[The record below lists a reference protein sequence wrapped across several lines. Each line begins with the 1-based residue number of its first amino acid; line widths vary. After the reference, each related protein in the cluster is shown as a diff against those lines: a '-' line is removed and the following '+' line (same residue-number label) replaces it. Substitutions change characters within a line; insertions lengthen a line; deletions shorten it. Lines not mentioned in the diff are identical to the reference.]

1 MTELEAID
9 DIFIFEGKRGSVYL
23 EPTNGK
29 VIPYG
34 INEIP
39 PTFKIPLKKS
49 STVTSIRGVASGDR
63 TALMSSQNKR
73 YKLKGIIPSNN
84 GYEEEDVPYGCLKE
98 TACLRELNAAQVMT
112 DFGLK
117 KRIPSPL
124 KPVGHFQYETFFQDE
139 HVSCCVEEVKG
150 DDRLEECHGKFLS
163 TLEEAFRRG
172 YRDKEKISEVR
183 EQFTNRI
190 GNWVGFW
197 CGALEKANLC
207 WGSIFYHPVSPQT
220 NVGSHNIVLYPVDRG
235 VGVGLVDLDK
245 SHKDPSEKVRNW
257 ELDHIRKEL
266 SLYDGMLHFLENGT
280 KAEAIRNYFI
290 HQLAASINLPAFRKG
305 FDPFYGVSPP
315 EEGEMEIIKCFEEG
329 RKGVKPL
336 PIEKDFFTNPEEKII
351 GILK

>member
-1 MTELEAID
+1 MTELAVD
-9 DIFIFEGKRGSVYL
+9 DIFIFEGSRSPVYL

-29 VIPYG
+29 VVPYG
-34 INEIP
+34 INEVP

-49 STVTSIRGVASGDR
+49 SAVTCIRGVASGER
-63 TALMSSQNKR
+63 TALMDSQNKR

-98 TACLRELNAAQVMT
+98 TACLRELDAAQAMT

-117 KRIPSPL
+117 KEIPSPL

-139 HVSCCVEEVKG
+139 RVSCCVEEVKG
-150 DDRLEECHGKFLS
+150 DDRLGQCNGKFLP
-163 TLEEAFRRG
+163 TLEKAFRRG
-172 YRDKEKISEVR
+172 YRNKEKISEVR

-190 GNWVGFW
+190 GNWMGFW
-197 CGALEKANLC
+197 YGALENANLC
-207 WGSIFYHPVSPQT
+207 WGSIFYHPIAPQT

-235 VGVGLVDLDK
+235 VGVGMVDLDK
-245 SHKDPSEKVRNW
+245 SHKGPSEKVRDW

-266 SLYDGMLHFLENGT
+266 SLYDGTLHFLEKGT
-280 KAEAIRNYFI
+280 KSEAMRNYFI

-305 FDPFYGVSPP
+305 FDPFYGVNPP
-315 EEGEMEIIKCFEEG
+315 KEGEMEIIKCFEEG
-329 RKGVKPL
+329 RRGVKPI